1 MVNGCSGAA
10 ELAPSAGTPGAHFTR
25 RPSRP
30 PRRSP
35 VAQLPSPLAA
45 AAARNPRSVD
55 ARSLL
60 DGMPRA
66 ESKRAACCDGIDV
79 LPDEVLQHILGF
91 LEAQESVRTCVLARR
106 WRHLW
111 KSATGLR
118 IAADEG
124 EFLGSVEKL
133 CDFVDS
139 LLRHRGGS
147 PLHTCK
153 LRFTSFGQVMSDCLY
168 KHDDRLMRLV
178 NTWFWHAVRCQVRVL
193 SLKAYDTGRFLQEP
207 TLALEDRPIDSR
219 HLMRLDLYS
228 VVVGR
233 RFVNFS
239 NCPSLEHLKF
249 RSCYFEPENDS
260 RLHICA
266 PSLVSLLLDDIWGLI
281 SSLESMPSL
290 LKAAVTTE
298 NSWESCDRGDCN
310 CEFCHNSY
318 SIGDDTG
325 SNDCVLLKGL
335 SEAKDLALIS
345 GPETF
350 IFKRDLRWC
359 PMFSNL
365 KTLLLNDY
373 WCVPDDF
380 RSLVCILEHPP
391 ILEKLTLELFS
402 KKHRQQREREA
413 SLRPME
419 GSAV

>member
-1 MVNGCSGAA
+1 M
-10 ELAPSAGTPGAHFTR
+10 PPGESKGEA
-25 RPSRP
+25 
-30 PRRSP
+30 
-35 VAQLPSPLAA
+35 PLAA
-45 AAARNPRSVD
+45 
-55 ARSLL
+55 
-60 DGMPRA
+60 G
-66 ESKRAACCDGIDV
+66 CDGIDV

-91 LEAQESVRTCVLARR
+91 LEAQESVRTCVLARC

-153 LRFTSFGQVMSDCLY
+153 LWFTSFGQPMSACLY
-168 KHDDRLMRLV
+168 EHDNRLMHLV
-178 NTWFWHAVRCQVRVL
+178 NKWFWHAVRCQVRVL

-219 HLMRLDLYS
+219 HLMRLDLHS

-233 RFVNFS
+233 RSVNFS
-239 NCPSLEHLKF
+239 NCPSLERLKF
-249 RSCYFEPENDS
+249 QSCYFQSENDS

-281 SSLESMPSL
+281 PSLESMPSL

-345 GPETF
+345 EPETVCLQF
-350 IFKRDLRWC
+350 HLY
-359 PMFSNL
+359 
-365 KTLLLNDY
+365 LNHIMSY
-373 WCVPDDF
+373 
-380 RSLVCILEHPP
+380 H
-391 ILEKLTLELFS
+391 
-402 KKHRQQREREA
+402 
-413 SLRPME
+413 
-419 GSAV
+419 

>member
-1 MVNGCSGAA
+1 
-10 ELAPSAGTPGAHFTR
+10 
-25 RPSRP
+25 
-30 PRRSP
+30 
-35 VAQLPSPLAA
+35 
-45 AAARNPRSVD
+45 
-55 ARSLL
+55 
-60 DGMPRA
+60 MPRA

-124 EFLGSVEKL
+124 KFLGSVEKL

-193 SLKAYDTGRFLQEP
+193 SLKAYDTSRFLHEP

-219 HLMRLDLYS
+219 HL
-228 VVVGR
+228 
-233 RFVNFS
+233 NFS
-239 NCPSLEHLKF
+239 NCPSLEHLNF
-249 RSCYFEPENDS
+249 SNCPALEHLNFQSCYFESENDS

-281 SSLESMPSL
+281 PSLASMPSL

-298 NSWESCDRGDCN
+298 NS
-310 CEFCHNSY
+310 
-318 SIGDDTG
+318 
-325 SNDCVLLKGL
+325 
-335 SEAKDLALIS
+335 
-345 GPETF
+345 
-350 IFKRDLRWC
+350 
-359 PMFSNL
+359 
-365 KTLLLNDY
+365 
-373 WCVPDDF
+373 
-380 RSLVCILEHPP
+380 
-391 ILEKLTLELFS
+391 
-402 KKHRQQREREA
+402 
-413 SLRPME
+413 
-419 GSAV
+419 

>member
-1 MVNGCSGAA
+1 M
-10 ELAPSAGTPGAHFTR
+10 PPG
-25 RPSRP
+25 
-30 PRRSP
+30 
-35 VAQLPSPLAA
+35 
-45 AAARNPRSVD
+45 
-55 ARSLL
+55 
-60 DGMPRA
+60 
-66 ESKRAACCDGIDV
+66 ESKGEVPPAAGCDGIDV

-91 LEAQESVRTCVLARR
+91 LEAQESVRTCVLTRR

-111 KSATGLR
+111 KSATGLCVV
-118 IAADEG
+118 ADEG
-124 EFLGSVEKL
+124 KFLGSVEKL
-133 CDFVDS
+133 CDFLDS

-153 LRFTSFGQVMSDCLY
+153 LWFTSFGRAMSACLY
-168 KHDDRLMRLV
+168 EHDYRLTRLV

-193 SLKAYDTGRFLQEP
+193 SLKAYDTGRFVHQR
-207 TLALEDRPIDSR
+207 TLALDERPTDSR
-219 HLMRLDLYS
+219 HLMRLDLHS

-233 RFVNFS
+233 RFLNFS
-239 NCPSLEHLKF
+239 NCPSLEHLKLQ
-249 RSCYFEPENDS
+249 SCYFESENDS

-266 PSLVSLLLDDIWGLI
+266 PSLVSLSLILDYIWALI
-281 SSLESMPSL
+281 PSLESMPSL

-298 NSWESCDRGDCN
+298 HSSEFCNLGKNCN

-380 RSLVCILEHPP
+380 RSLACILEHPP
-391 ILEKLTLELFS
+391 VLEKLTLELFS
-402 KKHRQQREREA
+402 KKHRQQRERKGI
-413 SLRPME
+413 LRPME
-419 GSAV
+419 VSALTRRARKLGLSIDLLCCHALMDLPEVVHSYIPLLPMVL